1 MVHITKTITGLLT
14 IVMSSL
20 SSCVSTNNIDTTS
33 RAEGFT
39 IEVTKNNH
47 VPRNY
52 RKMLIESS
60 GTSSTRLFF
69 DNLYEALSTGL
80 LKVNI
85 STEKEF
91 NANDFAHTFYP
102 IDKFRQSQAYDAVL
116 KISPGYAD
124 HLNEKNVMMATQANQ
139 FEHIFKFTIFDK
151 QGRNN
156 PVWELSLNINI
167 DFTQAGPYQKLAEKI
182 LDNMKMDK
190 LLQ

>member
-1 MVHITKTITGLLT
+1 MYITKTIAGLLT
-14 IVMSSL
+14 IVLSTL
-20 SSCVSTNNIDTTS
+20 SSCVSTNNVDTNS
-33 RAEGFT
+33 SAEGFT
-39 IEVTKNNH
+39 IEVTKANH

-52 RKMLIESS
+52 RKILIASS

-69 DNLYEALSTGL
+69 DNLYEALNAGL
-80 LKVNI
+80 LKENI

-91 NANDFAHTFYP
+91 NVNDSAHTFYP

-116 KISPGYAD
+116 TISPKSAD

-151 QGRNN
+151 PGNNN
-156 PVWELSLNINI
+156 PVWELSLNINV

-190 LLQ
+190 LFQ